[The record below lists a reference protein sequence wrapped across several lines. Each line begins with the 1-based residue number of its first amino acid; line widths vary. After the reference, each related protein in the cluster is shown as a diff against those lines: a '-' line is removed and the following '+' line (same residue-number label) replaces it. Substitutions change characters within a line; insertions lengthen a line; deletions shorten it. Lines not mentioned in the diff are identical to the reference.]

1 MYFYN
6 LGKVAFAFIFCML
19 AFAFFLP
26 SIISTGEQAR
36 YTSATVPLSCT
47 TGATANSCNVQLQTS
62 GGVPSPSANTTME
75 GITVTE
81 QTPAVVDRT
90 TSTILSNDQSYITI
104 SSLTSN
110 TTYTFNVT
118 YPQIN
123 AGIGTGLNSLLRALP
138 LLVVIGMAVV
148 LVLGGGRWL
157 SAS

>member
-26 SIISTGEQAR
+26 SVISTGEQAR
-36 YTSATVPLSCT
+36 YTSSTVPLSCT
-47 TGATANSCNVQLQTS
+47 TGATANSCNLQLQTS

-75 GITVTE
+75 GITVME

-90 TSTILSNDQSYITI
+90 TSTTLSNDQSYITI
-104 SSLTSN
+104 SSLTGN

-138 LLVVIGMAVV
+138 LLVVIGMAIV
-148 LVLGGGRWL
+148 LVLGGTRWL
-157 SAS
+157 TAS

>member
-26 SIISTGEQAR
+26 SVISTGEQAR
-36 YTSATVPLSCT
+36 YTSSTVPLSCT

-75 GITVTE
+75 GITVME

-90 TSTILSNDQSYITI
+90 TSTTLSNDQSYITI
-104 SSLTSN
+104 SSLTGN

-148 LVLGGGRWL
+148 LVLGGTRWL
-157 SAS
+157 TAS

>member
-26 SIISTGEQAR
+26 SVISTGEQAR
-36 YTSATVPLSCT
+36 YTSSTVPLSCT

-75 GITVTE
+75 GITVME

-90 TSTILSNDQSYITI
+90 TSTTLSNDQSYITI
-104 SSLTSN
+104 SSLTGN

-138 LLVVIGMAVV
+138 LLVVIGMAIV
-148 LVLGGGRWL
+148 LVLGGTRWL
-157 SAS
+157 TAS

>member
-26 SIISTGEQAR
+26 SVISTGEQAR
-36 YTSATVPLSCT
+36 YTSSTVPLSCT

-62 GGVPSPSANTTME
+62 GGVPSPSANTTMD
-75 GITVTE
+75 GITVME

-90 TSTILSNDQSYITI
+90 TSTTLSNDQSYITI
-104 SSLTSN
+104 SSLTGN

-138 LLVVIGMAVV
+138 LLVVIGMAIV
-148 LVLGGGRWL
+148 LVLGGTRWL
-157 SAS
+157 TAS

>member
-26 SIISTGEQAR
+26 SVISTGEQAR
-36 YTSATVPLSCT
+36 YTSSTVPLSCT

-75 GITVTE
+75 GITVME

-90 TSTILSNDQSYITI
+90 TSTTLSNDQSYITI
-104 SSLTSN
+104 SSLTGK

-148 LVLGGGRWL
+148 LVLGGTRWL
-157 SAS
+157 TAS

>member
-26 SIISTGEQAR
+26 SVISTGEQAR
-36 YTSATVPLSCT
+36 YTSSTVPLRCT

-75 GITVTE
+75 GITVME

-90 TSTILSNDQSYITI
+90 TSTTLSNDQSYITI
-104 SSLTSN
+104 SSLTGN

-148 LVLGGGRWL
+148 LVLGGTRWL
-157 SAS
+157 TAS

>member
-26 SIISTGEQAR
+26 TIISTGESAR
-36 YTSATVPLSCT
+36 LTSSTVPLSCT
-47 TGATANSCNVQLQTS
+47 TGSTAVSCNIQLQTS
-62 GGVPSPSANTTME
+62 GGVPSSSANTTME
-75 GITVTE
+75 GITVAE

-90 TSTILSNDQSYITI
+90 ASTTLSQDQAYII
-104 SSLTSN
+104 VAGLTGS

-118 YPQIN
+118 YPQVN
-123 AGIGTGLNSLLRALP
+123 AGVGTGLNSLLRALP

-148 LVLGGGRWL
+148 LVIGGTRWL
-157 SAS
+157 TAS

>member
-1 MYFYN
+1 
-6 LGKVAFAFIFCML
+6 ML

-75 GITVTE
+75 GITVME

-90 TSTILSNDQSYITI
+90 PSTTLSNDQSYITI
-104 SSLTSN
+104 SSLTGN

-123 AGIGTGLNSLLRALP
+123 SGVGTGLNSLLRALP

>member
-26 SIISTGEQAR
+26 TIISTGESAR
-36 YTSATVPLSCT
+36 LTSSTVPLSCT
-47 TGATANSCNVQLQTS
+47 TGSTAVSCNIQLQTA
-62 GGVPSPSANTTME
+62 GGVPSSSANTTME
-75 GITVTE
+75 GITVAE

-90 TSTILSNDQSYITI
+90 ASTTLSQDQAYII
-104 SSLTSN
+104 VAGLTGS

-118 YPQIN
+118 YPQVN
-123 AGIGTGLNSLLRALP
+123 AGVGTGLNSLLRALP

-148 LVLGGGRWL
+148 LVIGGTRWL
-157 SAS
+157 TAS

>member
-1 MYFYN
+1 
-6 LGKVAFAFIFCML
+6 ML

-36 YTSATVPLSCT
+36 YTSVTVPLSCT

-75 GITVTE
+75 GITVME

-90 TSTILSNDQSYITI
+90 PSTTLSNDQSYITI
-104 SSLTSN
+104 SSLTGN

-123 AGIGTGLNSLLRALP
+123 SGVGTGLNSLLRALP

>member
-6 LGKVAFAFIFCML
+6 LGKDAFAFIFCML

-26 SIISTGEQAR
+26 SVISTGEQAR
-36 YTSATVPLSCT
+36 YTSSTVPLSCT

-75 GITVTE
+75 GITVME

-90 TSTILSNDQSYITI
+90 TSTTLSNDQSYITI
-104 SSLTSN
+104 SSLTGN

-148 LVLGGGRWL
+148 LVLGGTRWL
-157 SAS
+157 TAS

>member
-1 MYFYN
+1 MYFYT

-75 GITVTE
+75 GITVME

-90 TSTILSNDQSYITI
+90 PSTTLSNDQSYITI
-104 SSLTSN
+104 SSLTGN

-123 AGIGTGLNSLLRALP
+123 SGVGTGLNSLLRALP